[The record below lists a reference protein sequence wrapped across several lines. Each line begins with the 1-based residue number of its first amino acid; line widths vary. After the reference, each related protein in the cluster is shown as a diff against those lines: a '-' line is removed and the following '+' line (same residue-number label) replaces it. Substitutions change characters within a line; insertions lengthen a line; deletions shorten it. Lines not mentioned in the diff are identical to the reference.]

1 MGHREWL
8 KAAETVEAQK
18 RQPEV
23 EAREI
28 EEEARKLESFLSSV
42 EGNAARRLLKAT
54 AKHIIV
60 GELEASPGHAM
71 VCFLDGEGLR
81 QSIEGKGLSGAYAG
95 NKPDISSTTPELAT
109 KAFTHPDR
117 GKRKPSELLN
127 YIRGELDKIAEA
139 VKKG

>member
-18 RQPEV
+18 RQPDV

-28 EEEARKLESFLSSV
+28 EEEARK
-42 EGNAARRLLKAT
+42 
-54 AKHIIV
+54 
-60 GELEASPGHAM
+60 LEASPGHAM

-95 NKPDISSTTPELAT
+95 NKPDISSTTPELT
-109 KAFTHPDR
+109 IKAFTHPDR